1 MKNIELIDNLTSIG
15 NSLYL
20 YQNYHEYMK
29 QYENVQLIMIDLEKF
44 KQINDSF
51 GHNIGDLYL
60 KVTAKLLTKSFPNS
74 LVARIHGDEF
84 IVLTYYNEKEI
95 EQTFL
100 VIEEEIQELVRKEI
114 IPVLFRLNA
123 GSSLFDANNI
133 DSSKEKADLMM
144 YIAKSNGSFY
154 QAFSEYDWQL
164 NEREKKVL
172 IQFDNLLKEKKI
184 SYEKR
189 QLFTIDKKPQNL
201 YQIHTRDQDGAS
213 FLNRCYDNF
222 LRKNK
227 RQYQLDE
234 YNLRNFKNYFADD
247 NQNYIIDLDYLSLL
261 KNRRIITSLE
271 EYSREINVQNIVI
284 SIKFYPETNQDE
296 FYSLINKINYLKSLG
311 FKIKIDNFNSY
322 TKDAIWIET
331 GVSYIGFD
339 DAFFKKSMYDPKI
352 QYFFEKKLDMIKNYP
367 YQSIIP
373 IISHIDTERDFDY
386 VYKNF
391 DKDILVTGNYYAKS
405 RKLN

>member
-1 MKNIELIDNLTSIG
+1 MKSIELIDNLTSIG

-100 VIEEEIQELVRKEI
+100 TIEEEIQELVRKEI

-172 IQFDNLLKEKKI
+172 IQFDNLLKEKEFLMKKGNYLQLIKSHKI
-184 SYEKR
+184 Y
-189 QLFTIDKKPQNL
+189 
-201 YQIHTRDQDGAS
+201 
-213 FLNRCYDNF
+213 
-222 LRKNK
+222 
-227 RQYQLDE
+227 
-234 YNLRNFKNYFADD
+234 
-247 NQNYIIDLDYLSLL
+247 
-261 KNRRIITSLE
+261 
-271 EYSREINVQNIVI
+271 
-284 SIKFYPETNQDE
+284 IKFILE
-296 FYSLINKINYLKSLG
+296 
-311 FKIKIDNFNSY
+311 IKMVLHF
-322 TKDAIWIET
+322 
-331 GVSYIGFD
+331 
-339 DAFFKKSMYDPKI
+339 
-352 QYFFEKKLDMIKNYP
+352 
-367 YQSIIP
+367 
-373 IISHIDTERDFDY
+373 
-386 VYKNF
+386 
-391 DKDILVTGNYYAKS
+391 
-405 RKLN
+405 